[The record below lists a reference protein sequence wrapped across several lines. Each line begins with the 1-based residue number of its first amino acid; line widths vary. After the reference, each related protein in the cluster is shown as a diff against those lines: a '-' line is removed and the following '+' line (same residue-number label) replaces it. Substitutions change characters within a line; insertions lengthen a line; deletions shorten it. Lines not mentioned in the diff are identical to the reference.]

1 MLTFLLSAIPPLL
14 KLIEQFVLWANEKKL
29 VDQGRRE
36 AIAEAAQS
44 LNVVLAKASAAAQEA
59 DERHEKDPSDKA
71 FNPKYWRD

>member
-1 MLTFLLSAIPPLL
+1 MVAWLLSILPPLL

-29 VDQGRRE
+29 VDQGKRE

-44 LNVVLAKASAAAQEA
+44 LNGVLAKASAAAQEA